1 MAENSFAFQPYDNA
15 LKKGLEKEE
24 ILPVNYDLLT
34 DMMKVVTE
42 GLTKN
47 YRKTKKKLDEI
58 MDNHIYTT
66 HQIKF
71 IVREEEMERMKVLMQ
86 TELMSATRR

>member
-15 LKKGLEKEE
+15 SKKGLEKEE

-34 DMMKVVTE
+34 GMMKVVTE

-47 YRKTKKKLDEI
+47 YRKAKKKLDEI
-58 MDNHIYTT
+58 IGSYIYSP
-66 HQIKF
+66 I
-71 IVREEEMERMKVLMQ
+71 R
-86 TELMSATRR
+86 